1 MADVVTPPDPL
12 GPWAG
17 ILGTLGPNTSLRNAI
32 SLRQQLREASPS
44 KGQIPIK
51 RALAVRPELAA
62 MPGLAPTDYAGQLG
76 EASQMAKLQLGL
88 ALAQRGFGSMGA
100 QPRPGEMAI
109 STVGRELLSPLAGDA
124 MTVAQQMYDQKL
136 KLKAAEKAQQAA
148 LSQAALSIATSE
160 QEARLG
166 FLDKAITAEMGR
178 ARIAPK
184 TAAVKDVQ
192 LRTSDEDG
200 KITWNDVPAISVYNA
215 ATGDLEYRGPGNV
228 LLEFDPEKDDYNA
241 RILGSGETG
250 SPYQPSKTEQIV
262 INKPFQEFM
271 RTYYDI
277 NIPDDLLGTETTMET
292 YLPKGGFEEKPRYN
306 VLNFAGTQYDTR
318 WGKDGE
324 AIPAQALANAIELWR
339 TPATPTEPSYKDHLV
354 VVDQKSGLALKDD
367 RGRRVEVSR
376 GPGNQLFKFGTEI
389 AYTQPDN
396 TLLKSLADYDA
407 AKAATADA
415 ATARAEKKALNLDA
429 FFGQLSTFQDEKIGI
444 KKPYART
451 SALYFDLGQ
460 YMKDGFGFKHVVD
473 FDNRGLDEEITDP
486 KIREWLTGRT
496 QGILEQRVAG
506 IEDLSDT
513 QGQHRLRAAMAD
525 VLKFTQADYASM
537 TGAVAP
543 RPGEPVQETS
553 DIINRRAGEEAI
565 QILKHSDKPPAQV
578 FNAVTRPRTRPN
590 MNSTWG
596 KLWVAEESFPE
607 TFSQY
612 DVANVDANQRRADI
626 EAALP
631 RVQFDLNKE
640 TEDHRQKILDAAN
653 KIETE
658 RNKLQTKPSSLDAE
672 EQVANQLIF
681 RQALLDFEN
690 AALAAG
696 NVTGFITGPL
706 VKGAVAIGMADFVQ
720 GAGKDAYERLV
731 AAGDELERGWSR
743 KIGRTEFLDTR
754 ISNYDAMEYKHLVA
768 KITSSPEYNRVL
780 IQQALKKV
788 DRNLTN
794 WMDVAGR
801 VAYSERI
808 LNEVAKTGVDF
819 SALRTRNNWDGYGYF
834 GRNKFVTS
842 GQSMPGLS
850 DERRETMKAEG
861 RLADTQYKGTYMMPS
876 AGSITWTNSVGSFN
890 PDDYEVGFMTPEEV
904 EAYAQILMDNGTITN
919 AADLY
924 DLIVN
929 FKTVRQTQYYKK

>member
-1 MADVVTPPDPL
+1 
-12 GPWAG
+12 
-17 ILGTLGPNTSLRNAI
+17 
-32 SLRQQLREASPS
+32 
-44 KGQIPIK
+44 
-51 RALAVRPELAA
+51 
-62 MPGLAPTDYAGQLG
+62 
-76 EASQMAKLQLGL
+76 
-88 ALAQRGFGSMGA
+88 
-100 QPRPGEMAI
+100 
-109 STVGRELLSPLAGDA
+109 
-124 MTVAQQMYDQKL
+124 
-136 KLKAAEKAQQAA
+136 
-148 LSQAALSIATSE
+148 
-160 QEARLG
+160 
-166 FLDKAITAEMGR
+166 
-178 ARIAPK
+178 
-184 TAAVKDVQ
+184 
-192 LRTSDEDG
+192 
-200 KITWNDVPAISVYNA
+200 
-215 ATGDLEYRGPGNV
+215 
-228 LLEFDPEKDDYNA
+228 
-241 RILGSGETG
+241 
-250 SPYQPSKTEQIV
+250 
-262 INKPFQEFM
+262 
-271 RTYYDI
+271 
-277 NIPDDLLGTETTMET
+277 MET
-292 YLPKGGFEEKPRYN
+292 YYPRGEFIDEEQTFSLIQIGADQFNTKLSTVTEKSIP
-306 VLNFAGTQYDTR
+306 TQELSKAVTVWQTPSDADAY
-318 WGKDGE
+318 KDLKE
-324 AIPAQALANAIELWR
+324 FVFVNADNE
-339 TPATPTEPSYKDHLV
+339 SYKKPIPGVLPGAGSTEGTTPLVATRVVQGDRVFYTIPGTGKEIVPGVDIPENYRPKTLSDHDEQV
-354 VVDQKSGLALKDD
+354 
-367 RGRRVEVSR
+367 
-376 GPGNQLFKFGTEI
+376 T
-389 AYTQPDN
+389 
-396 TLLKSLADYDA
+396 
-407 AKAATADA
+407 AKADA
-415 ATARAEKKALNLDA
+415 ATAREEKRGLNLKALY
-429 FFGQLSTFQDEKIGI
+429 GQLFTFQNEKIGI
-444 KKPYART
+444 NKPYARN

-473 FDNRGLDEEITDP
+473 FDNRGLDKEITDP

-513 QGQHRLRAAMAD
+513 QGQHRLRAGMAD
-525 VLKFTQADYASM
+525 ILKFTQADYDSM
-537 TGAVAP
+537 TEAVAP

-612 DVANVDANQRRADI
+612 DVANVDENQRRADI

-658 RNKLQTKPSSLDAE
+658 RNTLQTKPSSLDAE

-731 AAGDELERGWSR
+731 AAGNELERGWSR

-768 KITSSPEYNRVL
+768 KITSSREYNRVL

-876 AGSITWTNSVGSFN
+876 AGSITWTNSVGSFD
-890 PDDYEVGFMTPEEV
+890 PKAYEVGFMTPEEV
-904 EAYAQILMDNGTITN
+904 EAYAHILIDNGTITK
-919 AADLY
+919 ASDLY

-929 FKTVRQTQYYKK
+929 FKTVRQTQP